1 MTTDPSET
9 NADRTTASGPEASPI
24 EILLI
29 EANQGD
35 VRLIRERFAD
45 AGILN
50 DLHVVYDGDE
60 ALDFVHQRGDY
71 ADAPVPDIVLFD
83 LKLPGGR
90 SEDVV
95 LTTLD
100 DQSEFDCIPVI
111 GMTNSSTETNIA
123 QSRGF
128 DPDAYIHKPFDPDE
142 FLDIVREFERFDL
155 LLVKKS
161 SSETI

>member
-9 NADRTTASGPEASPI
+9 SADRTTISGTVASPI

-29 EANQGD
+29 EANHGD
-35 VRLIRERFAD
+35 VRLIRELFVD

-60 ALDFVHQRGDY
+60 ALNFIHQRGNY
-71 ADAPVPDIVLFD
+71 AEAPTPDVILLD

-90 SEDVV
+90 SEDV
-95 LTTLD
+95 LATLD
-100 DQSEFDCIPVI
+100 DQSEFDRIPVI
-111 GMTNSSTETNIA
+111 GMTNSSTETDIA

-128 DPDAYIHKPFDPDE
+128 DPDVYIHKPIDPDE
-142 FLDIVREFERFDL
+142 FLDVVREFEWVDL
-155 LLVKKS
+155 LLVRKS
-161 SSETI
+161 SSETV

>member
-1 MTTDPSET
+1 MTTDPSAT
-9 NADRTTASGPEASPI
+9 GADQATSSGPEASPI

-29 EANQGD
+29 EANHGD
-35 VRLIRERFAD
+35 VRLIRERFVD

-71 ADAPVPDIVLFD
+71 TDASVPDIVLLD

-90 SEDVV
+90 SEDV
-95 LTTLD
+95 LATLD
-100 DQSEFDCIPVI
+100 DQSEFDRIPVI
-111 GMTNSSTETNIA
+111 GMTNSPTETDIA

-128 DPDAYIHKPFDPDE
+128 DPDGYIHQPFDPGE
-142 FLDIVREFERFDL
+142 FLDIVREFEGFDL

-161 SSETI
+161 SSETV